1 MQRMLENH
9 FKIFAFCIFGIMAV
23 NDSSA
28 SLFVKEKF
36 NGMTVEQAFTDK
48 RVSALVDAVSHG
60 HFKEADKQLAAG
72 TDVNAVGKDGLS
84 PLLWVIHATEYDLEK
99 MEYLLKAGADPNY
112 INTDLES
119 VGKGDSAMSWAAH
132 QSSIKPLRLLLRYKG
147 DPNLSGPSGDPL
159 LYQAALSGRKDV
171 IDALLEHGA
180 DINIEASFRGDTV
193 GNPAARA
200 GNFELVAYLLERGL
214 SYNLQGLAKSVDGRI
229 EAIGDEAIKTKVVDM
244 LKARGAKFPAF
255 NPKDP
260 RDPEPWDCDRK
271 QNRNVRCD
279 LYKKS

>member
-1 MQRMLENH
+1 MQRILKNH
-9 FKIFAFCIFGIMAV
+9 FKIFVFCIFGIMAV

-36 NGMTVEQAFTDK
+36 NGMSVEQAFTDK
-48 RVSALVDAVSHG
+48 RVSSLVDSVSHG

-72 TDVNAVGKDGLS
+72 AEANAVGKDGLS

-99 MEYLLKAGADPNY
+99 MEYLLKAGANPNY
-112 INTDLES
+112 INTDPTS
-119 VGKGDSAMSWAAH
+119 VGRGDSAMSWAAH
-132 QSSIKPLRLLLRYKG
+132 QSSLKPLRLLLRYKG
-147 DPNLSGPSGDPL
+147 DPNLLGPSGDPL

-171 IDALLEHGA
+171 IDVLLEHEA

-193 GNPAARA
+193 GNPAAR
-200 GNFELVAYLLERGL
+200 GGDFELVAYLLERGL
-214 SYNLQGLAKSVDGRI
+214 SYNLQGLAKSVDGSS
-229 EAIGDEAIKTKVVDM
+229 GDKAIKAKVIDM

-255 NPKDP
+255 NPNDP
-260 RDPEPWDCDRK
+260 RDPAPWDCDRK

-279 LYKKS
+279 LYNKS